1 MVFVWG
7 SNNGGQ
13 LKKADQP
20 AVSVPILFKVGSQS
34 SVLDVAAGPSYTSL
48 IVNGIDSTPIVY
60 FCGKSSNGNVDA
72 KTTTCRLSVD
82 KAGWPIA
89 VHSCGRQLLVAVLPR
104 GDDESLV
111 ANAFALIFADL
122 KFARVCAQLKTVAS
136 QLFERSQIMA
146 KSSTLSELLHSFS
159 ESMSLF
165 AELAAS
171 VADRSRSLLSL
182 GGCSQLDALLSGV
195 KSNLFLDAI
204 QTLHDRFA
212 NCIAF
217 GCFADFDLGEPLST
231 MVDKLCLEHE
241 SESRKQHRQ
250 LRKLFQLVFARLK
263 DYREIAAIAVDQ
275 GSQ

>member
-1 MVFVWG
+1 MQEWR
-7 SNNGGQ
+7 
-13 LKKADQP
+13 
-20 AVSVPILFKVGSQS
+20 IE
-34 SVLDVAAGPSYTSL
+34 
-48 IVNGIDSTPIVY
+48 
-60 FCGKSSNGNVDA
+60 
-72 KTTTCRLSVD
+72 
-82 KAGWPIA
+82 AGWPIA

-171 VADRSRSLLSL
+171 VADRSRSLLSF